1 MITLGYVSSYFIV
14 NTSSLIP
21 VMFYYAIFALFIVL
35 TQNVQHPMIKEWR
48 TKLKD
53 QMVWNDILQFGN

>member
-21 VMFYYAIFALFIVL
+21 VMFYYAIVALFIVL
-35 TQNVQHPMIKEWR
+35 TQNVQHPMITEWR